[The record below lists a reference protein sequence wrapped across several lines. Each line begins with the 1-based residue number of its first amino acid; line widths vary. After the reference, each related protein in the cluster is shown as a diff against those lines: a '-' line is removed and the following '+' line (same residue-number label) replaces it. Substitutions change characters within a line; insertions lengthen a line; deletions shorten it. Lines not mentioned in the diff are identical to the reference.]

1 MIEPIDLKICS
12 GCTHQNHCGIP
23 ASDKHSCYNFWHA
36 DTIRWGEFQIKGEL
50 CYREKQIGED
60 TTELL
65 KGKTM
70 DGIKQES
77 GEQREFATGA
87 KRQAASGKGLPSLF
101 PADAYIEICKHFEA
115 GAVLHGA
122 RNWEKG
128 LPISCF
134 IDSLERHVAAVKMG
148 KTDEEHY
155 RAIAWNAVCMLS
167 TKVRIEGG
175 ILPAELDDLPRY
187 RKISDEHDEIK
198 EIQC

>member
-1 MIEPIDLKICS
+1 MTKDAINPDICD
-12 GCTHQNHCGIP
+12 GCTHQDHCGIEKK
-23 ASDKHSCYNFWHA
+23 DRYSCYAYWH
-36 DTIRWGEFQIKGEL
+36 ISPKSWGRFQLDGETCTMKETEYIVVKGD
-50 CYREKQIGED
+50 IMN
-60 TTELL
+60 T
-65 KGKTM
+65 

-87 KRQAASGKGLPSLF
+87 KRQAASGRGTPSLF

-155 RAIAWNAVCMLS
+155 RAIAWNAVCMLA
-167 TKVRIEGG
+167 TKVRIDGH
-175 ILPAELDDLPRY
+175 ILPKELDDLPKYNR
-187 RKISDEHDEIK
+187 IVDEHDEIR